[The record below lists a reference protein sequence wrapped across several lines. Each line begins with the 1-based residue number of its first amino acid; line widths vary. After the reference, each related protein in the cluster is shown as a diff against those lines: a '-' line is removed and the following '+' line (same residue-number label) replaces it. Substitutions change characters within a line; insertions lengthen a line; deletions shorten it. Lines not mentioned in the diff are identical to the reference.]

1 MLYIYKESIIFS
13 YDLIYNILNRAM
25 LRLREK
31 GNSTVLHQRAINKEY
46 VEKAFS
52 KSSSSSSKSSS
63 SGSDKDKGYASTPVN
78 WNVGSF
84 RNNRTLTK
92 VIAHGSDKII
102 LRDVKITRDMLDV
115 LDTLEV
121 SAITHFVI
129 IKTKEEEYE
138 TDNYIIYGL
147 LFMIENMTN
156 IKVLDFS
163 GFHIDNSKYSYIEGD
178 DDEVLHTTNF
188 VELFTGILLKLKK
201 LKYLNFSN
209 NIIDAKSYNEIF
221 RFRDHNAKPDTSNA
235 VMMITD
241 TATDDKKI
249 RKVKF
254 NTRNCS
260 TPKFKNPLISYKN
273 PAVDRQIKKIT
284 KGIQ

>member
-1 MLYIYKESIIFS
+1 
-13 YDLIYNILNRAM
+13 M

-138 TDNYIIYGL
+138 TDN
-147 LFMIENMTN
+147 
-156 IKVLDFS
+156 
-163 GFHIDNSKYSYIEGD
+163 
-178 DDEVLHTTNF
+178 
-188 VELFTGILLKLKK
+188 ILYMGC
-201 LKYLNFSN
+201 YL
-209 NIIDAKSYNEIF
+209 
-221 RFRDHNAKPDTSNA
+221 
-235 VMMITD
+235 
-241 TATDDKKI
+241 
-249 RKVKF
+249 
-254 NTRNCS
+254 
-260 TPKFKNPLISYKN
+260 
-273 PAVDRQIKKIT
+273 
-284 KGIQ
+284 